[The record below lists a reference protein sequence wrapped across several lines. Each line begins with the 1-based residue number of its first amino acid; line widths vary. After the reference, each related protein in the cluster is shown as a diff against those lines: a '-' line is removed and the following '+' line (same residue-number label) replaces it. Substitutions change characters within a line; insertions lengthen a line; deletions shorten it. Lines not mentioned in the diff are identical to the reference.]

1 MWQGPRSDSDVS
13 LEEWGS
19 EYRLVRWVPDLTI
32 DDIEVQVEGRYIFVQ
47 TNPADSERRYVW
59 RAKLPEDVIEDA
71 IHAEM
76 QEDAVLTVILPK
88 LNTPARKIPVTVAE
102 PRGDAPVSAAQ
113 PQAEEPQDAQN
124 TRAMDMDSEA
134 HWAVDDLGGEYR
146 LSRRV
151 RGLTVEDVNVEILN
165 KKITVSGGEGDAAI
179 QITESLPSDVEE
191 DFVLAELTDN
201 VLTIVLPKSLPRAIN
216 IVEGDKAAAGS
227 SSSSS
232 SSVARKI
239 DGLDIRGEEASVGT
253 EASARAE
260 PSSPVSPT
268 EQEVQPQGAPGNG
281 ELADWIDVMDEAE
294 EKVHP
299 IDDAENK

>member
-1 MWQGPRSDSDVS
+1 MS
-13 LEEWGS
+13 LEDWGS
-19 EYRLVRWVPDLTI
+19 EYRLVRWVPDVTI

-102 PRGDAPVSAAQ
+102 ARGDAPVSAAQ

-151 RGLTVEDVNVEILN
+151 RGLTVEDINVEILN
-165 KKITVSGGEGDAAI
+165 KKITVSGGEGDDAI

-216 IVEGDKAAAGS
+216 IVEGDKAAAGP
-227 SSSSS
+227 SS

-239 DGLDIRGEEASVGT
+239 EGLDIRGEEASAVT
-253 EASARAE
+253 EASAPAE
-260 PSSPVSPT
+260 PSSPVAP
-268 EQEVQPQGAPGNG
+268 EGKPQGASGNG

-299 IDDAENK
+299 IDDAKNK